1 MNAPHP
7 WLAASQNLQAPLVV
21 NRANVSDISSNSAN
35 DGHHYIAEL
44 SARFICHLFCCVAA
58 RTKTDMP
65 LPSFIS
71 AVLQRI
77 RVHSNVPYVALVL
90 LQRLKARFP
99 QARGSSGHRL
109 FLSTLMIASK
119 MVCDASF
126 SNLSWSI
133 AAQNIFPLREINAME
148 RHMCNLLDWELNV
161 DSRIL
166 RNFQAMVRQDFSSW
180 SKRPYPT
187 YSLATVSRRA
197 APADASRFLPPG
209 LVSNMIRLAD
219 GLPHGPILVVP
230 PYRGSPAPPAPTPS
244 ASSSPA
250 ASTSSTCAESSPS
263 SASPQTPHESSGS
276 HHQDCCIGLLASPS
290 TRTTGLYAKAV
301 PALW

>member
-1 MNAPHP
+1 MCTWLLPRMNAPHP

-90 LQRLKARFP
+90 LQRLKGRFP

-148 RHMCNLLDWELNV
+148 RHMCNLLDWELN
-161 DSRIL
+161 
-166 RNFQAMVRQDFSSW
+166 AMVRQDFSSW

-187 YSLATVSRRA
+187 RA
-197 APADASRFLPPG
+197 APADASRFLPLG

-219 GLPHGPILVVP
+219 GLPHGPILVAP
-230 PYRGSPAPPAPTPS
+230 AYPGSPAPPAPTPS
-244 ASSSPA
+244 AS
-250 ASTSSTCAESSPS
+250 TCAEGSPS
-263 SASPQTPHESSGS
+263 SASPQTPRESAGS
-276 HHQDCCIGLLASPS
+276 YHLDCCCIGLLASPS

>member
-1 MNAPHP
+1 MCTWLLPRMNAPHP

-21 NRANVSDISSNSAN
+21 NRANVSDISSN
-35 DGHHYIAEL
+35 L

-58 RTKTDMP
+58 TKTDMP

-90 LQRLKARFP
+90 LQRLKGRFP

-197 APADASRFLPPG
+197 APADASRFLPLG

-219 GLPHGPILVVP
+219 GLPHGTILVAP
-230 PYRGSPAPPAPTPS
+230 PYPGSPAPPAPTPS

-263 SASPQTPHESSGS
+263 SASPQTPHESAGS
-276 HHQDCCIGLLASPS
+276 YHLDCCCIGLLASPS

>member
-1 MNAPHP
+1 M
-7 WLAASQNLQAPLVV
+7 AASQNLQVV

-119 MVCDASF
+119 MVCDATF

-148 RHMCNLLDWELNV
+148 RHMCNLLDWELHV

-187 YSLATVSRRA
+187 YSKIFTLGVTLDSGAEMPGCDVIAIVIVPDRVIGSRTGRW
-197 APADASRFLPPG
+197 
-209 LVSNMIRLAD
+209 
-219 GLPHGPILVVP
+219 
-230 PYRGSPAPPAPTPS
+230 PPANVTCTTCPT
-244 ASSSPA
+244 
-250 ASTSSTCAESSPS
+250 
-263 SASPQTPHESSGS
+263 
-276 HHQDCCIGLLASPS
+276 LS
-290 TRTTGLYAKAV
+290 TRSTR
-301 PALW
+301 